1 MGVGRRGR
9 RARNREVWRLSHP
22 RRHGAAHSTLSAV
35 RRRGVGGTRP
45 GLERRWHILWQQ
57 ESVKG
62 CEPCFHL
69 GWHWIG
75 VDWQQESVLVVASL
89 CLLAPCCAL
98 DTAVLL
104 MFLFFSLPDFRQVTY
119 YLIFDPQRQRI
130 FLLHV
135 PRGRLMRWI
144 FFWCRAVW
152 ERAPTTVRSC
162 VFLTF

>member
-1 MGVGRRGR
+1 MAHNLGTESPKQRGLEAFSSTPSRRGALYIICGSAPWSGWHSTGVAGSVTYITRRFLMKRSRLRSLAAGGRTGIAMPMRGTVRGR
-9 RARNREVWRLSHP
+9 RTMHDCSRSGP
-22 RRHGAAHSTLSAV
+22 S
-35 RRRGVGGTRP
+35 VGM
-45 GLERRWHILWQQ
+45 ERRWHILWQQ

-104 MFLFFSLPDFRQVTY
+104 MFLLFFFT
-119 YLIFDPQRQRI
+119 
-130 FLLHV
+130 
-135 PRGRLMRWI
+135 
-144 FFWCRAVW
+144 
-152 ERAPTTVRSC
+152 
-162 VFLTF
+162 